1 MPLTK
6 QTLLLLALSTTVR
19 ADVNHDFH
27 ECCSTGWSMI
37 PMEWFLLNVDVVGEE
52 DTVNF
57 YEDET
62 QGGLVTVR
70 TASITRDGPGGRI
83 QELGVPGCGTFA
95 FEYGSDGKLVDY
107 TYDGDEAWD
116 SCVPDGSS
124 LTPPTVK
131 PTAEPTVKPTVKPTA
146 RPTPRPTIKPTAK
159 PTTKQFPTCGVGRGI
174 LLRGGGE
181 PRRGGGDLP
190 GALRYL
196 NGHYP
201 HSPLLALEPS
211 LVVTLEPEEIY

>member
-70 TASITRDGPGGRI
+70 TASITRDGPGGRV

-159 PTTKQFPTCGVGRGI
+159 PTKEFPTCGVRITRGRYS
-174 LLRGGGE
+174 
-181 PRRGGGDLP
+181 RRKLP
-190 GALRYL
+190 QTWGKLFRLHTLFPLHRSPACVALVTICHYL
-196 NGHYP
+196 
-201 HSPLLALEPS
+201 
-211 LVVTLEPEEIY
+211 

>member
-1 MPLTK
+1 
-6 QTLLLLALSTTVR
+6 
-19 ADVNHDFH
+19 
-27 ECCSTGWSMI
+27 MI

-52 DTVNF
+52 DTVNL

-70 TASITRDGPGGRI
+70 SASIKRNGPGGRI

-124 LTPPTVK
+124 LTPPRDPDVAFFYAEEANHDAEDAIFEELYGTSTTTV
-131 PTAEPTVKPTVKPTA
+131 PP
-146 RPTPRPTIKPTAK
+146 
-159 PTTKQFPTCGVGRGI
+159 
-174 LLRGGGE
+174 
-181 PRRGGGDLP
+181 P
-190 GALRYL
+190 GW
-196 NGHYP
+196 
-201 HSPLLALEPS
+201 
-211 LVVTLEPEEIY
+211 